1 MASNEIIPKWHCEIA
16 GWEKLPLVRQLIL
29 FPHLSLICW
38 SHTLS
43 RRTAAAVYICLRCA
57 GWWQGVKSAVREL
70 SDVPVCA
77 PIKSTWDSPCFS
89 PPLVSMGRRM
99 VKGGELKEPT
109 RRQRP
114 LTDLTSV
121 IRVLQCQHANQIKMN
136 GAYPGHWRLASLG
149 PISSVPVTVHIE
161 RLIERLTMPLC
172 EEETQT
178 HTNRFPVNGR
188 GELLQGCETER
199 TGGSRGTPPLWC
211 LIDTAPRWQV
221 HLWDFIVL
229 IVRHLVLKLLS
240 APPISLSSSRYSY
253 SGCLWGA
260 GRFMSATSGS
270 LPGCIKKH
278 WHIYLWEVHV
288 NVRCWACV
296 YRFKVISVNHAPVY
310 KVYLY

>member
-199 TGGSRGTPPLWC
+199 TGGSRGTPPPLMPNWYGSAVTSSFVRLYCFNRATPC
-211 LIDTAPRWQV
+211 LGATVCFSDLSFILSVFVQWLFVGRRALYERHIWLTAR
-221 HLWDFIVL
+221 
-229 IVRHLVLKLLS
+229 
-240 APPISLSSSRYSY
+240 
-253 SGCLWGA
+253 
-260 GRFMSATSGS
+260 
-270 LPGCIKKH
+270 
-278 WHIYLWEVHV
+278 
-288 NVRCWACV
+288 V
-296 YRFKVISVNHAPVY
+296 Y
-310 KVYLY
+310 